1 MNFTTSN
8 LSKIK
13 TKLRT
18 QGNITGNFGRVKCKA
33 GSPLQG
39 LGVTNAKVVKVTT
52 QDDYLAKMYQVWD
65 VATDPKMKHFA
76 YTEIRKILIQRGMW

>member
-1 MNFTTSN
+1 MNFATSN

-18 QGNITGNFGRVKCKA
+18 QGNITGNFGRAKCKA

-39 LGVTNAKVVKVTT
+39 LGVTKAKVVNITT
-52 QDDYLAKMYQVWD
+52 QDVYLNKMYQVWD
-65 VATDPKMKHFA
+65 TATDDKMKQFA